1 MCFLI
6 FTENIVNM
14 KKVLSL
20 VLLIFCFSNTAKSQ
34 CIDSSLISPFCI
46 CPMIYAPVCACNGI
60 AYSNDCLAQCDG
72 NTFWGPVDPTLSP
85 GMPCSLSACDV
96 SIVGDSMPCV
106 FPTILEAVSAGTSPV
121 VSYQWTDQN
130 GNIISNGNLLTVGNA
145 GVYNVVI
152 TDSSGCVDSASINM
166 QIMPMSIYSIPNP
179 PNICLGD
186 SIYLVHDTSFM
197 NLHWISIPSGPG
209 FIGVPINP
217 IFVSP
222 TEDVTYFAE
231 AIDMSGCLRKGEIF
245 VDVDTCV
252 SNTLEMNT
260 VFSIY
265 PNPSKGNLKIENNF
279 NHKYDISFID
289 ITGKS
294 IFYKNNNRGSIN
306 LNIPNIE
313 KGIYILRI
321 ESYSK
326 SLFKKIIIE

>member
-20 VLLIFCFSNTAKSQ
+20 ILLIFCFSNTAKSQ
-34 CIDSSLISPFCI
+34 CIDSSLINPFCI

-96 SIVGDSMPCV
+96 SIIGDSVPCNYPAV
-106 FPTILEAVSAGTSPV
+106 VEAVFAGTSPIT
-121 VSYQWTDQN
+121 QITWTDQL
-130 GNIISNGNLLTVGNA
+130 GNIMLQSNMFSIANLFTAYNPGLFHVSIVDSNGC
-145 GVYNVVI
+145 I
-152 TDSSGCVDSASINM
+152 DSASINM
-166 QIMPMSIYSIPNP
+166 QVMPMTIYSIPNP

-186 SIYLVHDTSFM
+186 SIYLIHDTSFV
-197 NLHWISIPSGPG
+197 NGGWGSGLAT
-209 FIGVPINP
+209 NP
-217 IFVSP
+217 TTFYP
-222 TEDVTYFAE
+222 TEDITYIGNAW
-231 AIDMSGCLRKGEIF
+231 DGNGCLRKGEIF
-245 VDVDTCV
+245 VDVDSCV
-252 SNTLEMNT
+252 SNTLDMNT

-294 IFYKNNNRGSIN
+294 VYYIANNRGSID

-313 KGIYILRI
+313 SGIYILKV
-321 ESYSK
+321 ESYYK
-326 SLFKKIIIE
+326 SIYKKIIIE

>member
-1 MCFLI
+1 MRKLLSVFIIMFCFL
-6 FTENIVNM
+6 NN
-14 KKVLSL
+14 
-20 VLLIFCFSNTAKSQ
+20 AKSQ
-34 CIDSSLISPFCI
+34 CIDSTLINPFCI

-72 NTFWGPVDPTLSP
+72 NTLWGPVDPTLTP

-96 SIVGDSMPCV
+96 SIIGDSVPCNY
-106 FPTILEAVSAGTSPV
+106 PTVIEAVSAGTAPITSIV
-121 VSYQWTDQN
+121 WTDAQ
-130 GNIISNGNLLTVGNA
+130 GNILSNGNLLTVVDT
-145 GVYNVVI
+145 GVYHVSI
-152 TDSSGCVDSASINM
+152 TDSSGCTDSATINM
-166 QIMPMSIYSIPNP
+166 QLMTMSIYSIPNP

-222 TEDVTYFAE
+222 TEDVTYFAD
-231 AIDMSGCLRKGEIF
+231 AIDLSGCLRRGEIF
-245 VDVDTCV
+245 VDVDTCA
-252 SNTLEMNT
+252 SNTIDLAQ

-265 PNPSKGNLKIENNF
+265 PNPSNGYLKIENNF

-294 IFYKNNNRGSIN
+294 VYYKANNRGSID

-313 KGIYILRI
+313 SGIYILKI

-326 SLFKKIIIE
+326 SHYKKIIIE

>member
-72 NTFWGPVDPTLSP
+72 NTFWGPVDPTLNP

-106 FPTILEAVSAGTSPV
+106 FPTILEAVSAGISPV

-130 GNIISNGNLLTVGNA
+130 GNVILNGNLLTVGNA

-166 QIMPMSIYSIPNP
+166 QIMPMSIYSIPN
-179 PNICLGD
+179 L
-186 SIYLVHDTSFM
+186 
-197 NLHWISIPSGPG
+197 
-209 FIGVPINP
+209 
-217 IFVSP
+217 
-222 TEDVTYFAE
+222 
-231 AIDMSGCLRKGEIF
+231 
-245 VDVDTCV
+245 
-252 SNTLEMNT
+252 
-260 VFSIY
+260 
-265 PNPSKGNLKIENNF
+265 
-279 NHKYDISFID
+279 
-289 ITGKS
+289 
-294 IFYKNNNRGSIN
+294 
-306 LNIPNIE
+306 
-313 KGIYILRI
+313 
-321 ESYSK
+321 
-326 SLFKKIIIE
+326 SLIHI